1 MRWRIR
7 GIHAPSGAWRSAIV
21 DASGKA
27 EAEAL
32 GAAGGLTNIEASVER
47 SKWFKLWAL
56 LYLVAMFGAGLL
68 HAYYRG
74 DRNSP
79 RDLGAI
85 VGAHVFGAAILLAVS
100 ALIKARGGKLL
111 ILIAV
116 PAFVMG
122 LSAGMKKPMPKSAN
136 ARDVLADLSDMKET
150 GARLPEVREGT
161 KASGLEPFISLTG
174 RMMERMAAQT
184 ADYEKKGS
192 AENILDTLQSA
203 NLVDPARRAASR
215 ETIRRVD
222 QLRVEHEKAVLGI
235 MDDFLRET
243 AALDIDPKRRADLL
257 AGAKI
262 SHEKM
267 VPVLRLQQALHGE
280 YLNELSNIL
289 DLMDRADATLSD
301 GRLTFATQREVD
313 DYRRSLNRMNRL
325 INVRQ
330 RRGQELQRNLPQMR
344 EHTQNQLGASLELQ
358 KLISWDP
365 SPQSGA
371 RVKLDGRG
379 IMIDGNLVMLA
390 IEKSE
395 LIRLFGQPR
404 EVAGE

>member
-32 GAAGGLTNIEASVER
+32 GAAAGLTNIEASVER

-184 ADYEKKGS
+184 VDYEKKG
-192 AENILDTLQSA
+192 
-203 NLVDPARRAASR
+203 RRKIFWTPCSR
-215 ETIRRVD
+215 RTWWIR
-222 QLRVEHEKAVLGI
+222 
-235 MDDFLRET
+235 
-243 AALDIDPKRRADLL
+243 P
-257 AGAKI
+257 
-262 SHEKM
+262 
-267 VPVLRLQQALHGE
+267 
-280 YLNELSNIL
+280 
-289 DLMDRADATLSD
+289 
-301 GRLTFATQREVD
+301 
-313 DYRRSLNRMNRL
+313 
-325 INVRQ
+325 
-330 RRGQELQRNLPQMR
+330 
-344 EHTQNQLGASLELQ
+344 
-358 KLISWDP
+358 
-365 SPQSGA
+365 GA
-371 RVKLDGRG
+371 RHRGRPSG
-379 IMIDGNLVMLA
+379 EWISCGSSTRRRCWGSWMI
-390 IEKSE
+390 
-395 LIRLFGQPR
+395 F
-404 EVAGE
+404 